1 MSTLSVEAAIDPH
14 PVTVPPD
21 ISIEEALARMSP
33 MRMACSRSRNGTS
46 ERPNRADE
54 TSGNYVCVVEGERLL
69 GVLAERDILR
79 SFSQDETLEKSMV
92 VQRLDER
99 PIVVEESEC
108 QDLFGI
114 VNLIYQHRLRHLP
127 IVAEGGKLRGV
138 VTTDR
143 ICQAL
148 KPLNLFEWRRV
159 EEVMSSPVLQ
169 ADGTASVW
177 EVTQLVVEHRMS
189 CVAIEGATD
198 SNGGSRS
205 PSLVTE
211 TDLVQFLSLGLDAKA
226 VQVQTISNRPRSV
239 LRVGDSLQR
248 AYERMEQD
256 RVRQAIVLDRADEL
270 IGIVTQRDL
279 VRALAPSQLYST
291 IDGLHRQIHSL
302 QAEKAALLER
312 HNQELEQEDDKFTL
326 LNERLQ
332 HEIEERQLAQAA
344 QKASDNLARTTFDRA
359 AVSMFHARI
368 DGQIVRSN
376 GQFCNLLGFTP
387 PQLQGKSFFELLHP
401 EDPPLNPKW
410 LEPLLNGKRT
420 KAFKELRFLHS
431 SGSEL
436 WVELNLSVVPNGVGE
451 PEYLIGV
458 VEDIS
463 DRKYGEALLQ
473 DSEERFHAI
482 FEQAAVGMEIC
493 TLEGRF
499 FRLNQ
504 KFCDIV
510 GYNRIELLEY
520 TVGDITHPDDRQ
532 KSQESMRQLLEGE
545 IEYYLMDKRYI
556 CKDGSSVW
564 VSVMLSLMRES
575 TGEPKYFIGIVQDI
589 DARKQAEVALKESER
604 RFRSMFESHK
614 SIMLLIE
621 PDYGAIIDAN
631 HAAEDFYGQSQDEL
645 CRLTIFDLHH
655 LSRAQVEQE
664 MKKAK
669 LELQNSFVVPH
680 KKSGGEVRWV
690 EGFSSPIEYHGKQ
703 LLFSILHDITDRKQA
718 EEALRDSQRFVQ
730 QIADSTPNILYIYD
744 LLDRRHIYVNHEI
757 ITILGYTPDEFQNV
771 DAETLKEAIYPE
783 DYPRFLNHL
792 QKFDLA
798 KVEDVF
804 ELELRMQHANGQWRW
819 LYRKDTL
826 FNRNSDGKA
835 QQILGT
841 ATDITERKQMEDR
854 LQHANQ
860 ELQDS
865 VNQLQLWNDEMRLL
879 GKMSDFLQACLTV
892 EEAYTAMSDLLQPL
906 FPDCSGGIFVL
917 DTMSNLV
924 EIVSHWGDL
933 LYSKTLFTPN
943 ECWALRRGLLH
954 EAEQNSPNLFCK
966 HIHRDPLPAES
977 LCVPMMAQG
986 EIMGLLYLS
995 SDEAGRLPEA
1005 KHQLARTVSE
1015 HLSLALANLKL
1026 RETLHN
1032 QSIRDPLT
1040 GLFNRRYMEESL
1052 QQELHRANRGNYPL
1066 GIAMVDVDHFKKY
1079 NDTWGHEAG
1088 DIVLRELASFLQQN
1102 IRVSDIACRYGGE
1115 ELTLIFPGMDLD
1127 ETRKRAE
1134 QLCREIA
1141 QLKLHYQDQ
1150 PLGTITIS
1158 LGIACFP
1165 EHGRTGEALVQRADA
1180 SLYRAK
1186 AEGRNRVVG

>member
-1 MSTLSVEAAIDPH
+1 MSTVSVEAAIDPH
-14 PVTVPPD
+14 TITVPPD
-21 ISIEEALARMSP
+21 ISVKEAIARMSP
-33 MRMACSRSRNGTS
+33 IRISCSRSSNGVFPQ
-46 ERPNRADE
+46 RDRAEE
-54 TSGNYVCVVEGERLL
+54 TRASYVCVVEGERLL
-69 GVLAERDILR
+69 GLLTEREILR
-79 SFSQDETLEKSMV
+79 CFTQDTNLEKLSVSEV
-92 VQRLDER
+92 VDRHFVALDESTYR
-99 PIVVEESEC
+99 
-108 QDLFGI
+108 DLFCTI
-114 VNLIYQHRLRHLP
+114 NLLYHHRLRHLP
-127 IVAEGGKLRGV
+127 IVTEGGKLRGV
-138 VTTDR
+138 VTSDG
-143 ICQAL
+143 ICNVL
-148 KPLNLFEWRRV
+148 KSLNPFEWRRV
-159 EEVMSSPVLQ
+159 EEVMSSPVLG

-177 EVTQLVVEHRMS
+177 EVTQLVAQHRVS
-189 CVAIEGATD
+189 CVAIESST
-198 SNGGSRS
+198 NGNGRS
-205 PSLVTE
+205 HSLGVVTE
-211 TDLVQFLSLGLDAKA
+211 ANIVQFLNLGLDARA
-226 VQVQTISNRPRSV
+226 VPIQTISSALPNILRP
-239 LRVGDSLQR
+239 GDRLQR
-248 AYERMEQD
+248 AYEQMQQHQ
-256 RVRQAIVLDRADEL
+256 VRQSLVFDGQDEL
-270 IGIVTQRDL
+270 IGIVTERDL
-279 VRALAPSQLYST
+279 IRSLAPMELYNT
-291 IDGLHRQIHSL
+291 VDFLHRQVHSL

-312 HNQELEQEDDKFTL
+312 HNQELEQEDDKFSL

-344 QKASDNLARTTFDRA
+344 QRASEELAGATFDRA
-359 AVSMFHARI
+359 AVSMFHARL
-368 DGQIVRSN
+368 DGQIVRAN
-376 GQFCNLLGFTP
+376 GQCCNLLGYAP
-387 PQLQGKSFFELLHP
+387 PQLQGRSLFELLHP
-401 EDPPLNPKW
+401 DDPPLNPKW
-410 LEPLLNGKRT
+410 LDPLLEGKRA

-431 SGSEL
+431 TGSEL
-436 WVELNLSVVPNGVGE
+436 WIELNLSVVSRATGE
-451 PEYLIGV
+451 PDYLIGAI
-458 VEDIS
+458 EDIS

-473 DSEERFHAI
+473 DCEERFHAI

-520 TVGDITHPDDRQ
+520 ITHPDDLQ
-532 KSQESMRQLLEGE
+532 KSQESMRQLLDGE
-545 IEYYLMDKRYI
+545 IPHYLMEKRYI

-575 TGEPKYFIGIVQDI
+575 TTGEPKYFIGIVQDI
-589 DARKQAEVALKESER
+589 DARKRAEVALKESER

-631 HAAEDFYGQSQDEL
+631 QAAESFYGQTQERL

-655 LSRAQVEQE
+655 LSRQQVEQE
-664 MKKAK
+664 MKQAK

-680 KKSGGEVRWV
+680 KTSRGEVRWV

-718 EEALRDSQRFVQ
+718 EEALRESQRFVQ

-744 LLDRRHIYVNHEI
+744 LLDCRHIYVNHEI
-757 ITILGYTPDEFQNV
+757 ITILGYTPEEFQNI
-771 DAETLKEAIYPE
+771 DTQTLKEVIYPE
-783 DYPRFLNHL
+783 DYPRFLSHI
-792 QKFDLA
+792 QKFDIA
-798 KVEDVF
+798 KIEDVF
-804 ELELRMQHANGQWRW
+804 ELEFRMKHANGQWRW

-826 FNRNSDGKA
+826 FNRNTDGKA

-860 ELQDS
+860 ELQGS
-865 VNQLQLWNDEMRLL
+865 VNQLQLWNYEMRLL

-892 EEAYTAMSDLLQPL
+892 EEAYSAISDLLQPL
-906 FPDCSGGIFVL
+906 FPNCSGGVFVL
-917 DTMSNLV
+917 EPSSNMV
-924 EIVSHWGDL
+924 EIVSNWGEGL
-933 LYSKTLFTPN
+933 QSETLFTPN
-943 ECWALRRGLLH
+943 DCWALRRGLLH
-954 EAEQNSPNLFCK
+954 EAQQNSPNLFCR
-966 HIHRDPLPAES
+966 HTHNSLRPAES

-986 EIMGLLYLS
+986 EIMGLLYLCS
-995 SDEAGRLPEA
+995 QKEGELSEA

-1052 QQELHRANRGNYPL
+1052 QQALHRASRGEYTL
-1066 GIAMVDVDHFKKY
+1066 GIVMVDVDHFKKY

-1088 DIVLRELASFLQQN
+1088 DIVLRELAHFLQN
-1102 IRVSDIACRYGGE
+1102 SIRASDIACRYGGE
-1115 ELTLIFPGMDLD
+1115 ELTLIFPGMNLE

-1134 QLCREIA
+1134 QICQDVR
-1141 QLKLHYQDQ
+1141 QLNLHYHNQ

-1165 EHGRTGEALVQRADA
+1165 EHGQIGETLIQRADA
-1180 SLYRAK
+1180 ALYRAK
-1186 AEGRNRVVG
+1186 SEGRDRVVG